1 MVQERHSPDVWV
13 EVVTVVWVLTGEG
26 LRSQKVILRNIGN
39 IVHIY
44 IYIYLFI
51 YMCVCAG
58 YVTEC
63 IVYIYTNIHNHWLQI
78 APQAWQRVPG

>member
-44 IYIYLFI
+44 TYIFFYLFI
-51 YMCVCAG
+51 YICIFDVC
-58 YVTEC
+58 
-63 IVYIYTNIHNHWLQI
+63 IYIYIYVLSIRSWLRG
-78 APQAWQRVPG
+78 APATPRVPQ

>member
-44 IYIYLFI
+44 IHIFFFICLFI
-51 YMCVCAG
+51 YVYLM
-58 YVTEC
+58 YVYT
-63 IVYIYTNIHNHWLQI
+63 YIYMYY
-78 APQAWQRVPG
+78 R

>member
-44 IYIYLFI
+44 IHIYIFICLFI
-51 YMCVCAG
+51 YVYLM
-58 YVTEC
+58 YVYT
-63 IVYIYTNIHNHWLQI
+63 YIYVLSIRSWLRG
-78 APQAWQRVPG
+78 APATPRVPQ

>member
-44 IYIYLFI
+44 TYIFFYLFI
-51 YMCVCAG
+51 YICIFDVC
-58 YVTEC
+58 
-63 IVYIYTNIHNHWLQI
+63 IYIYICIIDKVL
-78 APQAWQRVPG
+78 A

>member
-44 IYIYLFI
+44 IYIHIFI
-51 YMCVCAG
+51 YLYM
-58 YVTEC
+58 
-63 IVYIYTNIHNHWLQI
+63 YI
-78 APQAWQRVPG
+78 